1 MIRHI
6 SFLFFYSLQI
16 MKMPKPAVQKAS
28 PPANYST
35 RTKGEGLC
43 FGGKTYHTK
52 DCLLLTVLF
61 RATESFQKEILAYL
75 YIIFKILFS

>member
-16 MKMPKPAVQKAS
+16 MKIPKPAVQKAS

-35 RTKGEGLC
+35 GTKREDLC
-43 FGGKTYHTK
+43 FGGKTDHTK

-61 RATESFQKEILAYL
+61 RATESFQKEILAL
-75 YIIFKILFS
+75 LFVHHL